1 MMIIE
6 PMTEDTAKK
15 IQTWQYDEPY
25 SLYNLNGDSE
35 VLSELLNGSYFL
47 VTENNKLIG
56 YFCFG
61 KSAQVPAG
69 YKENAYA
76 DSFLDFGLGL
86 HPMYTGNGKGLRFV
100 QAGLAYAYEKYSG
113 KSVRLTVA
121 SFNKRAKIVY
131 ERAGFT
137 YEQSFLK
144 VSDSGS
150 TTFEV
155 MVKKIGK

>member
-1 MMIIE
+1 MMIIQ
-6 PMTEDTAKK
+6 PMTEDIAKK
-15 IQTWQYDEPY
+15 IQTWQYKEPY
-25 SLYNLNGDSE
+25 SLYSLNGDPE
-35 VLSELLNGSYFL
+35 VLSELMNGSYFS

-76 DSFLDFGLGL
+76 APMLDFGLGL
-86 HPMYTGNGKGLRFV
+86 HPMHTGNGKGLRFV
-100 QAGLAYAYEKYSG
+100 QEGLAYACEKYG
-113 KSVRLTVA
+113 NKSVRLTVA
-121 SFNKRAKIVY
+121 SFNIRAKIVY

-144 VSDSGS
+144 VSESGS

-155 MVKKIGK
+155 MVKKI